1 VRFDDF
7 LTRQALGAVYDCRAD
22 FTEKEI
28 PMRRIAA
35 GFAALLLL
43 ALAAPVRGQ
52 TPPPAAAGVREFT
65 VDDAW
70 GRDTVQFRTTAPLE
84 DIVGTTNEVTGYLR
98 ADPKNLA
105 GPGTAARLEVALN
118 MIKTGIEMRDG
129 HVARA
134 LGADTA
140 PVAVFTLEKIKSATP
155 SSLEPNVTA
164 NVTGEGTLELKGVR
178 KKVDVGALVTFVPKG
193 GPFNQMRPGNFV
205 KLVATFD
212 IRLADFGV
220 ERKGQVL
227 PLQVGEL
234 AHVTVTVLA
243 SDATPEE
250 AKAYRETAVK
260 YMGKP
265 RK

>member
-1 VRFDDF
+1 
-7 LTRQALGAVYDCRAD
+7 
-22 FTEKEI
+22 
-28 PMRRIAA
+28 MRRIAT